1 MEKSKKSLFAV
12 AALLILVVVMI
23 GIYMYTRPTT
33 SAGGKNVSIIVI
45 HKDGSEKS
53 FSYHTDAEYL
63 DEVLQSEGLIGGEE
77 SSYGLY
83 VTTVDGEEA
92 NYDLDRGWW
101 RLTKDGNKWMY
112 GVSETPIADGDQY
125 EWTYTIG

>member
-1 MEKSKKSLFAV
+1 MKKSKKSLIAV
-12 AALLILVVVMI
+12 AVLLLLAVVMI
-23 GIYMYTRPTT
+23 GIYMYTHPTT
-33 SAGGKNVSIIVI
+33 SVGSKYISITVI
-45 HKDGSEKS
+45 HKDGSEKN

-63 DEVLQSEGLIGGEE
+63 DEVLQSEGLISGNE

-101 RLTKDGNKWMY
+101 CLTKDGNEWMY
-112 GVSETPIADGDQY
+112 GVSETPIADGDKY

>member
-1 MEKSKKSLFAV
+1 MKVSKKHLVAIV
-12 AALLILVVVMI
+12 ALAALIVMMLC
-23 GIYMYTRPTT
+23 IYTHTRPTSST
-33 SAGGKNVSIIVI
+33 GSKHISITVI
-45 HKDGSEKS
+45 HKDGSEKN

-63 DEVLQSEGLIGGEE
+63 DEVLQSEGLISGDE

-92 NYDLDRGWW
+92 VDHSWW
-101 RLTKDGNKWMY
+101 CLTKDGNEWTY
-112 GVSETPIADGDQY
+112 GVSVTAIADGDKY